1 MFEVDS
7 ISRSRARETHE
18 PQAAERANS
27 GSAAESGKQRFPQS
41 AMASQLAITDDLVRR
56 ALKSGVRKDLQ
67 AAAKACSIK
76 ANGTNVA
83 MTTALKEY
91 MQARADAAPVLE
103 EPVDDAYD
111 VTAAVVAAQ
120 AAATPS
126 DNKPRTPA
134 EFPSATPEADTPASY
149 LSLGISGLKDPK
161 TESPAVGNLAAYLDD
176 LNVEASP
183 RPLGDSNAE
192 AAPAPE
198 VVKPAIV
205 ATGPASEWR
214 GTHVRF

>member
-1 MFEVDS
+1 MS
-7 ISRSRARETHE
+7 
-18 PQAAERANS
+18 
-27 GSAAESGKQRFPQS
+27 
-41 AMASQLAITDDLVRR
+41 SQLAITDDLVRK

-91 MQARADAAPVLE
+91 MEARADAAPVLE
-103 EPVDDAYD
+103 EPIDDAYD

-126 DNKPRTPA
+126 DNKPRTPT
-134 EFPSATPEADTPASY
+134 EFPSATPEASDTPASY

-161 TESPAVGNLAAYLDD
+161 TESPGVGNLAAYLDD

-183 RPLGDSNAE
+183 RPLGDANVD
-192 AAPAPE
+192 AAPEPE

-205 ATGPASEWR
+205 ATGPASEWQ

>member
-1 MFEVDS
+1 
-7 ISRSRARETHE
+7 
-18 PQAAERANS
+18 
-27 GSAAESGKQRFPQS
+27 
-41 AMASQLAITDDLVRR
+41 MASQLAITDELVRK

-83 MTTALKEY
+83 ITAALKAY
-91 MQARADAAPVLE
+91 MTARADAAPVLE
-103 EPVDDAYD
+103 EPVDEAYD

-161 TESPAVGNLAAYLDD
+161 MESPAVGNLAAYLDD

-183 RPLGDSNAE
+183 RPALGDASNAE
-192 AAPAPE
+192 SAPASTE
-198 VVKPAIV
+198 VAKPAII
-205 ATGPASEWR
+205 ATGPASEWQ

>member
-1 MFEVDS
+1 
-7 ISRSRARETHE
+7 
-18 PQAAERANS
+18 
-27 GSAAESGKQRFPQS
+27 
-41 AMASQLAITDDLVRR
+41 MASQLAITDDLVRR

-103 EPVDDAYD
+103 EPIDDAYD

-161 TESPAVGNLAAYLDD
+161 MESPAVGNLAAYLDD

-183 RPLGDSNAE
+183 RAALGDASNAE
-192 AAPAPE
+192 PAPASTE
-198 VVKPAIV
+198 VAKPAIV

>member
-1 MFEVDS
+1 MLVSLHAASFCQFS
-7 ISRSRARETHE
+7 FATE
-18 PQAAERANS
+18 PYLAAERASS
-27 GSAAESGKQRFPQS
+27 GRSN

-83 MTTALKEY
+83 MTTALKAY
-91 MQARADAAPVLE
+91 MEERANAAPVLE
-103 EPVDDAYD
+103 EPDWETFAAHADE
-111 VTAAVVAAQ
+111 TADEPAAE
-120 AAATPS
+120 TPS
-126 DNKPRTPA
+126 DNKMRTPA

-161 TESPAVGNLAAYLDD
+161 MESPAVGNLAAYLDD

-183 RPLGDSNAE
+183 RAALGDASNAE
-192 AAPAPE
+192 PAPASTE
-198 VVKPAIV
+198 VAKPAIV
-205 ATGPASEWR
+205 ATGPATEWR

>member
-1 MFEVDS
+1 
-7 ISRSRARETHE
+7 
-18 PQAAERANS
+18 
-27 GSAAESGKQRFPQS
+27 
-41 AMASQLAITDDLVRR
+41 MASQLAITDDLVRK

-83 MTTALKEY
+83 ITAALKAY
-91 MQARADAAPVLE
+91 MEQRADAAPVLE
-103 EPVDDAYD
+103 EPIDDAYD

-161 TESPAVGNLAAYLDD
+161 MESPAVGNLAAYLDD

-183 RPLGDSNAE
+183 RPALGDASNAE
-192 AAPAPE
+192 AAPESTE
-198 VVKPAIV
+198 VAKPAIV
-205 ATGPASEWR
+205 ATGPATEWR

>member
-1 MFEVDS
+1 
-7 ISRSRARETHE
+7 
-18 PQAAERANS
+18 
-27 GSAAESGKQRFPQS
+27 
-41 AMASQLAITDDLVRR
+41 MASQLAITDNLVRK
-56 ALKSGVRKDLQ
+56 ALKRGVRKDLQ
-67 AAAKACSIK
+67 AAAKAVSIK

-83 MTTALKEY
+83 ITAGLKEY
-91 MQARADAAPVLE
+91 MTSRADAAPVLE

-161 TESPAVGNLAAYLDD
+161 MESPAVGNLAAYLDD

-183 RPLGDSNAE
+183 RAALGDASNAE
-192 AAPAPE
+192 PAPASTE
-198 VVKPAIV
+198 VAKPAIV

>member
-1 MFEVDS
+1 
-7 ISRSRARETHE
+7 
-18 PQAAERANS
+18 
-27 GSAAESGKQRFPQS
+27 
-41 AMASQLAITDDLVRR
+41 MASQLAITDELVRK

-67 AAAKACSIK
+67 AAAKSAGIK

-91 MQARADAAPVLE
+91 MAARADAAPVLE
-103 EPVDDAYD
+103 EPDYETFAAHADE
-111 VTAAVVAAQ
+111 TAAEP
-120 AAATPS
+120 AAATPM
-126 DNKPRTPA
+126 DNKPRSPA
-134 EFPSATPEADTPASY
+134 EFQSATPNDTPASY

>member
-1 MFEVDS
+1 
-7 ISRSRARETHE
+7 
-18 PQAAERANS
+18 
-27 GSAAESGKQRFPQS
+27 
-41 AMASQLAITDDLVRR
+41 MASQLAITDDLVRR

-67 AAAKACSIK
+67 AAAKSAGIK

-91 MQARADAAPVLE
+91 MEARADAAPVLE
-103 EPVDDAYD
+103 EPIDDAYD

-161 TESPAVGNLAAYLDD
+161 MESPAVGNLAAYLDD

-183 RPLGDSNAE
+183 RAALGDASNAE
-192 AAPAPE
+192 LAPASTE
-198 VVKPAIV
+198 VAKPAIA
-205 ATGPASEWR
+205 ATGPATEWR

>member
-1 MFEVDS
+1 MS
-7 ISRSRARETHE
+7 
-18 PQAAERANS
+18 
-27 GSAAESGKQRFPQS
+27 
-41 AMASQLAITDDLVRR
+41 SQLAVADDLVRK

-83 MTTALKEY
+83 ITAALKAY
-91 MQARADAAPVLE
+91 MEQRADAAPVLE
-103 EPVDDAYD
+103 EPIDDAYD

-161 TESPAVGNLAAYLDD
+161 MESPAVGNLAAYLDD

-183 RPLGDSNAE
+183 RPALGDASNAE
-192 AAPAPE
+192 AAPEPE

-205 ATGPASEWR
+205 ATGPATEWR

>member
-1 MFEVDS
+1 
-7 ISRSRARETHE
+7 
-18 PQAAERANS
+18 
-27 GSAAESGKQRFPQS
+27 
-41 AMASQLAITDDLVRR
+41 MASQLAITDELVRK

-67 AAAKACSIK
+67 AAAKSAGIK

-103 EPVDDAYD
+103 EPDYETFAAHADE
-111 VTAAVVAAQ
+111 TASEP
-120 AAATPS
+120 AAATPM

-161 TESPAVGNLAAYLDD
+161 MESPAVGNLAAYLDD

-192 AAPAPE
+192 AAPEPE

>member
-1 MFEVDS
+1 
-7 ISRSRARETHE
+7 
-18 PQAAERANS
+18 
-27 GSAAESGKQRFPQS
+27 
-41 AMASQLAITDDLVRR
+41 MASQLAQADELVRV

-67 AAAKACSIK
+67 QAAKATGIK

-83 MTTALKEY
+83 MTQALKAY
-91 MQARADAAPVLE
+91 MAARADAAPVLE
-103 EPVDDAYD
+103 EPVDDYAPPAD
-111 VTAAVVAAQ
+111 ET

-126 DNKPRTPA
+126 DNKMRTPA

-161 TESPAVGNLAAYLDD
+161 TESPGVGNLAAYLDD

-183 RPLGDSNAE
+183 RPALGDASNAE
-192 AAPAPE
+192 SAPEPE

>member
-1 MFEVDS
+1 
-7 ISRSRARETHE
+7 
-18 PQAAERANS
+18 
-27 GSAAESGKQRFPQS
+27 
-41 AMASQLAITDDLVRR
+41 MASQLAITDDLVRR

-67 AAAKACSIK
+67 AAAKSAGIK

-83 MTTALKEY
+83 MTQALKEY
-91 MQARADAAPVLE
+91 MEERADAAPVLE
-103 EPVDDAYD
+103 EPVDWE
-111 VTAAVVAAQ
+111 TAAAADETV
-120 AAATPS
+120 AATPM

-161 TESPAVGNLAAYLDD
+161 MESPAVGNLAAYLDD

-183 RPLGDSNAE
+183 RPALGDASNAE
-192 AAPAPE
+192 AAPEPE

>member
-1 MFEVDS
+1 MS
-7 ISRSRARETHE
+7 
-18 PQAAERANS
+18 
-27 GSAAESGKQRFPQS
+27 
-41 AMASQLAITDDLVRR
+41 SQLAVADGLVRK

-83 MTTALKEY
+83 MTAALKAY
-91 MQARADAAPVLE
+91 MEQRADAAPVLE
-103 EPVDDAYD
+103 EPIDDAYD

-161 TESPAVGNLAAYLDD
+161 MESPAVGNLAAYLDD

-183 RPLGDSNAE
+183 RPALGDASNAE
-192 AAPAPE
+192 SAPEPE

-205 ATGPASEWR
+205 ATGPASEWQ

>member
-1 MFEVDS
+1 
-7 ISRSRARETHE
+7 
-18 PQAAERANS
+18 
-27 GSAAESGKQRFPQS
+27 
-41 AMASQLAITDDLVRR
+41 MASQLAITDDLVRK

-67 AAAKACSIK
+67 AAAKSAGIK

-91 MQARADAAPVLE
+91 MEARADAAPVLE
-103 EPVDDAYD
+103 EPDYETFAAHADE
-111 VTAAVVAAQ
+111 TASEP
-120 AAATPS
+120 AAATPM

-134 EFPSATPEADTPASY
+134 EFPSATPNDTPASY

-161 TESPAVGNLAAYLDD
+161 MESPGVGNLAAYLDD

-183 RPLGDSNAE
+183 RPLGESNAE
-192 AAPAPE
+192 PAPE
-198 VVKPAIV
+198 PAVTKPAIV
-205 ATGPASEWR
+205 ASGPASEWR

>member
-1 MFEVDS
+1 
-7 ISRSRARETHE
+7 
-18 PQAAERANS
+18 
-27 GSAAESGKQRFPQS
+27 
-41 AMASQLAITDDLVRR
+41 MASQLAITDDLVRK

-83 MTTALKEY
+83 ITAALKAY
-91 MQARADAAPVLE
+91 MTARADAAPVLQ
-103 EPVDDAYD
+103 EPDYETFAAHTDK
-111 VTAAVVAAQ
+111 TADEP
-120 AAATPS
+120 AAATPM
-126 DNKPRTPA
+126 DNKPRSPT
-134 EFPSATPEADTPASY
+134 EFPSATPNDTPASY

-161 TESPAVGNLAAYLDD
+161 AESPAVGNLAAYLDD
-176 LNVEASP
+176 LNVEAASP

-205 ATGPASEWR
+205 ATGPATEWR

>member
-1 MFEVDS
+1 
-7 ISRSRARETHE
+7 
-18 PQAAERANS
+18 
-27 GSAAESGKQRFPQS
+27 
-41 AMASQLAITDDLVRR
+41 MASQLAITDDLVRR

-83 MTTALKEY
+83 ITAALKAY
-91 MQARADAAPVLE
+91 MEQRADAAPVLE
-103 EPVDDAYD
+103 EPIDDAYD

-161 TESPAVGNLAAYLDD
+161 MESPAVGNLAAYLDD

-183 RPLGDSNAE
+183 RAALGDASNAE
-192 AAPAPE
+192 PAPASTE
-198 VVKPAIV
+198 VAKPAIV
-205 ATGPASEWR
+205 ATGPASEWQ

>member
-1 MFEVDS
+1 
-7 ISRSRARETHE
+7 
-18 PQAAERANS
+18 
-27 GSAAESGKQRFPQS
+27 
-41 AMASQLAITDDLVRR
+41 MASQLAITDELVRK

-67 AAAKACSIK
+67 AAAKSAGIK

-103 EPVDDAYD
+103 EPDYETFAAHADE
-111 VTAAVVAAQ
+111 TASEP
-120 AAATPS
+120 AAATPM

-134 EFPSATPEADTPASY
+134 EFPSATPNDTPASY

-161 TESPAVGNLAAYLDD
+161 AESPAVGNLAAYLDD

-183 RPLGDSNAE
+183 RAALGDASNAE
-192 AAPAPE
+192 PAPASTE
-198 VVKPAIV
+198 VAKPAIV

>member
-1 MFEVDS
+1 
-7 ISRSRARETHE
+7 
-18 PQAAERANS
+18 
-27 GSAAESGKQRFPQS
+27 
-41 AMASQLAITDDLVRR
+41 MASQLAITDELVRK

-67 AAAKACSIK
+67 AAAKSAGIK

-103 EPVDDAYD
+103 EPDYETFAAHADE
-111 VTAAVVAAQ
+111 TAAEP
-120 AAATPS
+120 AATPM

-161 TESPAVGNLAAYLDD
+161 TESPGVGNLAAYLDD

-183 RPLGDSNAE
+183 RPALGDASNAE
-192 AAPAPE
+192 SAPEPE

>member
-1 MFEVDS
+1 
-7 ISRSRARETHE
+7 
-18 PQAAERANS
+18 
-27 GSAAESGKQRFPQS
+27 
-41 AMASQLAITDDLVRR
+41 MASQLAITDGLVRK

-83 MTTALKEY
+83 ITTALKAY
-91 MQARADAAPVLE
+91 MTARADAAPVLE
-103 EPVDDAYD
+103 EPEYETFAAHADE
-111 VTAAVVAAQ
+111 TADEP

-126 DNKPRTPA
+126 DNKMRTPA
-134 EFPSATPEADTPASY
+134 EFPYATPEADTPASY

-161 TESPAVGNLAAYLDD
+161 AESPAVGNLAAYLDD

-183 RPLGDSNAE
+183 RPLGDASNAE
-192 AAPAPE
+192 SAPEPE

>member
-1 MFEVDS
+1 
-7 ISRSRARETHE
+7 
-18 PQAAERANS
+18 
-27 GSAAESGKQRFPQS
+27 
-41 AMASQLAITDDLVRR
+41 MASQLAITDELVRK

-83 MTTALKEY
+83 ITAALKAY
-91 MQARADAAPVLE
+91 MEQRADAAPVLE
-103 EPVDDAYD
+103 EPIDDAYD

-161 TESPAVGNLAAYLDD
+161 MESPAVGNLAAYLDD

-183 RPLGDSNAE
+183 RPALGDASNAE
-192 AAPAPE
+192 STPEPE

-205 ATGPASEWR
+205 ATGPASEWQ

>member
-1 MFEVDS
+1 MS
-7 ISRSRARETHE
+7 
-18 PQAAERANS
+18 
-27 GSAAESGKQRFPQS
+27 
-41 AMASQLAITDDLVRR
+41 SQLAVADDLVRK

-83 MTTALKEY
+83 MTTALKAY
-91 MQARADAAPVLE
+91 MEARADAAPVLE
-103 EPVDDAYD
+103 EPIDDAYD

-161 TESPAVGNLAAYLDD
+161 MESPAVGNLAAYLDD

-183 RPLGDSNAE
+183 RPALGDASNAE
-192 AAPAPE
+192 AAPESTE
-198 VVKPAIV
+198 VAKPAIV
-205 ATGPASEWR
+205 ATGPATEWR

>member
-1 MFEVDS
+1 MS
-7 ISRSRARETHE
+7 
-18 PQAAERANS
+18 
-27 GSAAESGKQRFPQS
+27 
-41 AMASQLAITDDLVRR
+41 SQLAINDDLVRK

-103 EPVDDAYD
+103 EPIDDAYD

-120 AAATPS
+120 AAATPM
-126 DNKPRTPA
+126 DNKPRSPT
-134 EFPSATPEADTPASY
+134 EFPSATPNDTPASY

-161 TESPAVGNLAAYLDD
+161 AESPAVGNLAAYLDD

-183 RPLGDSNAE
+183 RPALGDASNAE
-192 AAPAPE
+192 AAPKPE

-205 ATGPASEWR
+205 ATGPASEWQ

>member
-1 MFEVDS
+1 MS
-7 ISRSRARETHE
+7 
-18 PQAAERANS
+18 
-27 GSAAESGKQRFPQS
+27 
-41 AMASQLAITDDLVRR
+41 SQLAITDDLVRK

-83 MTTALKEY
+83 ITAALKAY
-91 MQARADAAPVLE
+91 MTARADTAPVLE
-103 EPVDDAYD
+103 EPIDDAYN

-126 DNKPRTPA
+126 DNKMRTPA

-161 TESPAVGNLAAYLDD
+161 MESPAVGNLAAYLDD

-183 RPLGDSNAE
+183 RPALGDASNAE
-192 AAPAPE
+192 PAPASTE

-205 ATGPASEWR
+205 ATGPASEWQ

>member
-1 MFEVDS
+1 
-7 ISRSRARETHE
+7 
-18 PQAAERANS
+18 
-27 GSAAESGKQRFPQS
+27 
-41 AMASQLAITDDLVRR
+41 MASQLAITDELVRK

-67 AAAKACSIK
+67 AAAKSAGIK
-76 ANGTNVA
+76 ANGTNVS

-91 MQARADAAPVLE
+91 MEARADAAPVLE
-103 EPVDDAYD
+103 EPDYETFAAHANE
-111 VTAAVVAAQ
+111 TADEP
-120 AAATPS
+120 AAATPM

-161 TESPAVGNLAAYLDD
+161 MESPAVGNLAAYLDD

-183 RPLGDSNAE
+183 RPLGDANAE
-192 AAPAPE
+192 PAPAPE
-198 VVKPAIV
+198 KPAIV
-205 ATGPASEWR
+205 ATGPASEWQ

>member
-1 MFEVDS
+1 
-7 ISRSRARETHE
+7 
-18 PQAAERANS
+18 
-27 GSAAESGKQRFPQS
+27 
-41 AMASQLAITDDLVRR
+41 MASQLAITDELVRK

-67 AAAKACSIK
+67 AAAKSAGIK

-83 MTTALKEY
+83 MTQALREY
-91 MQARADAAPVLE
+91 MEARADAAPVLE

-161 TESPAVGNLAAYLDD
+161 MESPAVGNLAAYLDD

-183 RPLGDSNAE
+183 RPALGDASNAE
-192 AAPAPE
+192 AAPESTE
-198 VVKPAIV
+198 VAKPAIV
-205 ATGPASEWR
+205 ATGPATEWR

>member
-1 MFEVDS
+1 
-7 ISRSRARETHE
+7 
-18 PQAAERANS
+18 
-27 GSAAESGKQRFPQS
+27 
-41 AMASQLAITDDLVRR
+41 MASQLAITDDLVRK

-67 AAAKACSIK
+67 SAAKATGIK

-91 MQARADAAPVLE
+91 MEARADAAPVLE
-103 EPVDDAYD
+103 EPEFETFAAHADE
-111 VTAAVVAAQ
+111 TADEPAAE
-120 AAATPS
+120 TPS
-126 DNKPRTPA
+126 DNKMRTPA

-161 TESPAVGNLAAYLDD
+161 MESPAVGNLAAYLDD

-183 RPLGDSNAE
+183 RAALGDASNAE
-192 AAPAPE
+192 AAPASTE
-198 VVKPAIV
+198 VAKPAIV
-205 ATGPASEWR
+205 ATGPATEWR

>member
-1 MFEVDS
+1 
-7 ISRSRARETHE
+7 
-18 PQAAERANS
+18 
-27 GSAAESGKQRFPQS
+27 
-41 AMASQLAITDDLVRR
+41 MASQLAITDELVRK

-91 MQARADAAPVLE
+91 MEARADAAPVLE
-103 EPVDDAYD
+103 EPDWETFAAHADE
-111 VTAAVVAAQ
+111 TADEPAAE
-120 AAATPS
+120 TPS
-126 DNKPRTPA
+126 DNKMRTPA

-161 TESPAVGNLAAYLDD
+161 MESPAVGNLAAYLDD

-183 RPLGDSNAE
+183 RPLGDANVD
-192 AAPAPE
+192 AAPEPE

-205 ATGPASEWR
+205 ATGPATEWR

>member
-1 MFEVDS
+1 
-7 ISRSRARETHE
+7 
-18 PQAAERANS
+18 
-27 GSAAESGKQRFPQS
+27 
-41 AMASQLAITDDLVRR
+41 MASQLAITDDLVRR

-83 MTTALKEY
+83 MTAALKAY
-91 MQARADAAPVLE
+91 MEQRADAAPVLE
-103 EPVDDAYD
+103 EPIDDAYD

-161 TESPAVGNLAAYLDD
+161 MESPAVGNLAAYLDD

-183 RPLGDSNAE
+183 RPALGDASNAE
-192 AAPAPE
+192 PAPASTE

-205 ATGPASEWR
+205 ATGPASEWQ

>member
-1 MFEVDS
+1 
-7 ISRSRARETHE
+7 
-18 PQAAERANS
+18 
-27 GSAAESGKQRFPQS
+27 
-41 AMASQLAITDDLVRR
+41 MASQLAITDELVRK

-67 AAAKACSIK
+67 AAAKSAGIK

-103 EPVDDAYD
+103 EPIDDAYD

-161 TESPAVGNLAAYLDD
+161 MESPAVGNLAAYLDD

-183 RPLGDSNAE
+183 RPALGDASNAE
-192 AAPAPE
+192 AAPEPE

-205 ATGPASEWR
+205 ATGPASEWQ

>member
-1 MFEVDS
+1 
-7 ISRSRARETHE
+7 
-18 PQAAERANS
+18 
-27 GSAAESGKQRFPQS
+27 
-41 AMASQLAITDDLVRR
+41 MASQLAITDDLVRK

-67 AAAKACSIK
+67 AAAKAVSIK

-83 MTTALKEY
+83 ITAGLKEY
-91 MQARADAAPVLE
+91 MTSRADAAPVLE
-103 EPVDDAYD
+103 EPDYETFAAHADE
-111 VTAAVVAAQ
+111 TASEP
-120 AAATPS
+120 AAATPM
-126 DNKPRTPA
+126 DNKPRSPT
-134 EFPSATPEADTPASY
+134 EFPSATPNDTPASY

-161 TESPAVGNLAAYLDD
+161 AESPAVGNLAAYLDD
-176 LNVEASP
+176 LNVEAASP

-205 ATGPASEWR
+205 ATGPATEWR

>member
-1 MFEVDS
+1 
-7 ISRSRARETHE
+7 
-18 PQAAERANS
+18 
-27 GSAAESGKQRFPQS
+27 
-41 AMASQLAITDDLVRR
+41 MASQLAITDDLVRR

-67 AAAKACSIK
+67 AAAKSAGIK

-91 MQARADAAPVLE
+91 MEARADAAPVLE
-103 EPVDDAYD
+103 EPDYETFAAHADE
-111 VTAAVVAAQ
+111 TASEP
-120 AAATPS
+120 AAATPM

-161 TESPAVGNLAAYLDD
+161 AESPAVGNLAAYLDD

-192 AAPAPE
+192 AAPEPE

>member
-1 MFEVDS
+1 MS
-7 ISRSRARETHE
+7 
-18 PQAAERANS
+18 
-27 GSAAESGKQRFPQS
+27 
-41 AMASQLAITDDLVRR
+41 SQLAVADDLVRK

-83 MTTALKEY
+83 MTAALKAY
-91 MQARADAAPVLE
+91 MEQRADAAPVLE
-103 EPVDDAYD
+103 EPIDDAYD

-161 TESPAVGNLAAYLDD
+161 TESPGVGNLAAYLDD

-183 RPLGDSNAE
+183 RPALGDASNAE
-192 AAPAPE
+192 AAPESTE
-198 VVKPAIV
+198 VAKPAIV
-205 ATGPASEWR
+205 ATGPATEWR

>member
-1 MFEVDS
+1 
-7 ISRSRARETHE
+7 
-18 PQAAERANS
+18 
-27 GSAAESGKQRFPQS
+27 
-41 AMASQLAITDDLVRR
+41 MASQLAITDELVRK

-67 AAAKACSIK
+67 AAAKSAGIK

-83 MTTALKEY
+83 MTTALREY
-91 MQARADAAPVLE
+91 MTARADAAPVLE
-103 EPVDDAYD
+103 EPEFETFAAHADE
-111 VTAAVVAAQ
+111 TASEP
-120 AAATPS
+120 AAATPM
-126 DNKPRTPA
+126 DNKPRSPA

-161 TESPAVGNLAAYLDD
+161 AESPAVGNLAAYLDD

-183 RPLGDSNAE
+183 RPALGHASNAE
-192 AAPAPE
+192 AAPEPE

-214 GTHVRF
+214 GTDVRF

>member
-1 MFEVDS
+1 
-7 ISRSRARETHE
+7 
-18 PQAAERANS
+18 
-27 GSAAESGKQRFPQS
+27 
-41 AMASQLAITDDLVRR
+41 MASQLAITDDLVRR

-67 AAAKACSIK
+67 AAAKATGIK

-83 MTTALKEY
+83 ITAALKAY
-91 MQARADAAPVLE
+91 MTARADAAPVLE
-103 EPVDDAYD
+103 EPEYETFAAHADE
-111 VTAAVVAAQ
+111 TADEP

-126 DNKPRTPA
+126 DNKMRTPA

-161 TESPAVGNLAAYLDD
+161 MESPAVGNLAAYLDD

-183 RPLGDSNAE
+183 RPLGDASNAE
-192 AAPAPE
+192 PAPASTE
-198 VVKPAIV
+198 VAKPAIV
-205 ATGPASEWR
+205 ATGPASEWQ